1 MKNDFITLSQLNGL
15 IQEVF
20 EMNFIEDIWLVAEIA
35 ELRVAGA
42 GHCYLELVEK
52 KGEKIVARIR
62 ANIWSYQYQRIA
74 NDFYAATGSKL
85 QKGMKVLLSIGVSYH
100 ALYGISLVVKNI
112 DTNYSLGD
120 LERRKKEILEQ
131 LVKENLLDRNRALNL
146 ELVPKRIAVISS
158 ETAAGFG
165 DFMNQI
171 KNNENSYI
179 STIELFKSI
188 MQGDTLGSSIVGAL
202 IKIHERLNEF
212 DCVVI
217 IRGGGASLDL
227 AGFDNYDLAKA
238 VARFPLPV
246 ITGVGHERDDTVID
260 HVSYQKVK
268 TPTAAADFILSKFS
282 DFESYFEG
290 LREGLIYFTKERV
303 TRNKNLVKN
312 LSFSLKNSTQK
323 KVEYE
328 RLKLNKI
335 ESELPHK
342 GRAFLKGNSSKLLEF
357 GNKIAK
363 GQAVLVARENQK
375 INLLKQ
381 RLIFTPKKF
390 LSNKRSEIGIHNKT
404 LKLLHPDNVLNRGYA
419 LVYKANSIVT
429 KSRKL
434 QEGDEIKVKMKD
446 GIIKSKIIKNGE

>member
-1 MKNDFITLSQLNGL
+1 MKDDFITLSQLNGL

-52 KGEKIVARIR
+52 KGDKTVARIR

-74 NDFYAATGSKL
+74 TDFYAATDSKL
-85 QKGMKVLLSIGVSYH
+85 QSGMKVLLSVGISYH

-112 DTNYSLGD
+112 DPNYSLGD
-120 LERRKKEILEQ
+120 LERRKKEILDQ
-131 LVKENLLDRNRALNL
+131 LAKENLLERNKALSL
-146 ELVPKRIAVISS
+146 ELVPKRIAVVSS

-171 KNNENSYI
+171 KNNENLYI
-179 STIELFKSI
+179 ANVELFKSV
-188 MQGDTLGSSIVGAL
+188 MQGDSLGVSIISAL
-202 IKIHERLNEF
+202 IKIHERLSEF

-246 ITGVGHERDDTVID
+246 ITGIGHERDDTVID

-268 TPTAAADFILSKFS
+268 TPTAAAEFILSKFS

-290 LREGLIYFTKERV
+290 LREGLVYFTKERII
-303 TRNKNLVKN
+303 RNKNLVKN

-323 KVEYE
+323 KVEKE

-335 ESELPHK
+335 ESELPYK
-342 GRAFLKGNSSKLLEF
+342 GKAFLKLNSSRLLDL

-363 GQAVLVARENQK
+363 GKASLVSSENQK
-375 INLLKQ
+375 LNLLKH
-381 RLIFTPKKF
+381 RLNFAPKK
-390 LSNKRSEIGIHNKT
+390 LLVNKRNQIDMHSKT
-404 LKLLHPDNVLNRGYA
+404 LKLLHPDNVLKRGYA
-419 LVYKANSIVT
+419 LVYKAKHIVT
-429 KSRKL
+429 KSKQL
-434 QEGDEIKVKMKD
+434 QEGDEIIVKMKD
-446 GIIKSKIIKNGE
+446 GIIKSKIIKNDE